1 MITLNLEAFRITD
14 TTMRGGF
21 SLYALGDN
29 KGNIFSVGSKEDI
42 TREFCKLKGITIYA
56 YRDGENNFTFWLYA
70 NEKEF
75 TPCDCT
81 DIDSGMPLELGYSLY
96 FPHCLNDK
104 ELIIYGLKDKKLLWR
119 LTA

>member
-14 TTMRGGF
+14 TTMQDGF

-42 TREFCKLKGITIYA
+42 TREFCKLKGISINA
-56 YRDGENNFTFWLYA
+56 ERDGQNNFMFWLYA
-70 NEKEF
+70 GGKQF
-75 TPCDCT
+75 SCCDCS
-81 DIDSGMPLELGYSLY
+81 DVDSGVPIEFCYSLY

-119 LTA
+119 L